1 MNNFNALRKSNFKN
15 KLYISNTNVEKV
27 LKLPKKPITR
37 NNISWSD
44 NLRELNLDRLERNKP
59 RKKEAKVLIM
69 RMIVSLFK
77 FIFSSFL

>member
-1 MNNFNALRKSNFKN
+1 MNNFNALRKLNFKN

-69 RMIVSLFK
+69 RIIVSLFK